1 MFIVYIL
8 LREAS
13 RATVSGLS
21 TLDIIPLRI
30 RVLRYSPSIAT
41 IWEAVAPQFMWSH
54 IPVRS
59 QSAVD
64 NIIRLHRQFI
74 DKNAGAEGNVPV
86 RWRTNLL
93 DHPPV

>member
-13 RATVSGLS
+13 RPTVSGLS
-21 TLDIIPLRI
+21 TLGIILLRI

-86 RWRTNLL
+86 R
-93 DHPPV
+93 